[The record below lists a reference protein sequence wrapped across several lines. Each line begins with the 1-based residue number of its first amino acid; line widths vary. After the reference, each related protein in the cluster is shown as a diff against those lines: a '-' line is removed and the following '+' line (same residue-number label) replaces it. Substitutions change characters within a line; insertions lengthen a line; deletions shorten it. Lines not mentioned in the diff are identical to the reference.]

1 MSLEQNKSNYSK
13 LAKYFHWSFVIIF
26 IFGVAK
32 QVENLNQLEDISFL
46 RFEIIFAIFFLI
58 FLAIRFIYMK
68 KTQNTSLPY
77 DTPRAQKIAVK
88 IVHNGMYLLLAGTA
102 MSGLIIGILYWVGIK
117 DGIYINISIIIH
129 EFIVNSLYWLIGLH
143 VIAAC
148 YHRLKKD
155 GVWSSMVPL
164 CKEFKK

>member
-1 MSLEQNKSNYSK
+1 
-13 LAKYFHWSFVIIF
+13 
-26 IFGVAK
+26 
-32 QVENLNQLEDISFL
+32 
-46 RFEIIFAIFFLI
+46 
-58 FLAIRFIYMK
+58 MK

-77 DTPRAQKIAVK
+77 ETPRAQKIAAK

-117 DGIYINISIIIH
+117 DGIYINITIIIH

-143 VIAAC
+143 IIAAS

-164 CKEFKK
+164 FKEFKK